1 MSALRFRV
9 IIFLMLGAGFVCGSL
24 YALHQII
31 IFDQV
36 QMLHKGFEAAMRGNW
51 TPYGNIASGG
61 LGNVPGYL
69 SVFVVAGPLL
79 AWDSLLSPML
89 ALGVVMLAAYLLLDD
104 VIRQAYGDYRI
115 RIFFGVLY
123 WLNPW
128 FLSEVRLW
136 NPSYLFFLSAVHLWT
151 VVRMHQTRSL
161 WVTMIHVLA
170 VGAAAQLHLSALIL
184 FFMSVY
190 LYYRGVVCVHWG
202 GVIIAILIWLVSLI
216 PYFLF
221 VIDSPSPIYTDIE
234 GKDYFF
240 GRGLLFVYP
249 LLKTI
254 LYWFRFGSTF
264 FSKQLIILS
273 NFDWLSGYGGLQ
285 SFVEIIWKTVLI
297 SVGVVSVW
305 FSVIVNK
312 FLWSRIKDKLVR
324 NAGPVQSIN
333 ELLMIYVFAGFL
345 SLIIC
350 GAISPISFSWWHVLI
365 IFHCAI
371 LPVVFFT
378 ARNLPAHAGKIKY
391 GFGLLAV
398 FFIAVNLVSAHGSGR
413 YSYAHVLTEYQ
424 YSLP

>member
-1 MSALRFRV
+1 MSTLGFRV
-9 IIFLMLGAGFVCGSL
+9 TLCLMLGVGFACGSL
-24 YALHQII
+24 YALHQIVG
-31 IFDQV
+31 FDQL
-36 QMLHKGFEAAMRGNW
+36 QMLQKGFEVTTHGNW
-51 TPYGNIASGG
+51 TPYGNLSSGG
-61 LGNVPGYL
+61 LGNTPGYL
-69 SVFVVAGPLL
+69 SVFVVAGPLM

-89 ALGVVMLAAYLLLDD
+89 ALGVLMLAAYLLLDD
-104 VIRQAYGDYRI
+104 VIKQAYGDYRI
-115 RIFFGVLY
+115 RLFFGVLY

-128 FLSEVRLW
+128 FLSEVHLW

-184 FFMSVY
+184 FFMSLY
-190 LYYRGVVCVHWG
+190 LYYRGVVRVHWG
-202 GVIIAILIWLVSLI
+202 GVIIAVLIWLASLV
-216 PYFLF
+216 PYFLS
-221 VIDSPSPIYTDIE
+221 VLENPGRIYTTIE
-234 GKDYFF
+234 GEDYFL
-240 GRGLLFVYP
+240 GRGLVFVYP
-249 LLKTI
+249 FLKTI
-254 LYWFRFGSTF
+254 LYWIRLGSTF
-264 FSKQLIILS
+264 FSRQLVFLS
-273 NFDWLSGYGGLQ
+273 NFGWLSDYGGLQ
-285 SFVEIIWKTVLI
+285 SFVEIVWKTVLV
-297 SVGVVSVW
+297 SAGVVSVW

-312 FLWSRIKDKLVR
+312 FLWGRIKNKLVR
-324 NAGPVQSIN
+324 KAGPVQSIN
-333 ELLMIYVFAGFL
+333 ELLMIYAFAGFA

-378 ARNLPAHAGKIKY
+378 ARKFSAHASKFKY
-391 GFGLLAV
+391 GFGFLAA